1 MNSEKNGKG
10 KAALILPGGGARGAY
25 QVGVLKAI
33 SEILP
38 DSSSPFPIITGIS
51 AGAINAGVMASH
63 AENFV
68 HGVGRLEHFWGNLRC
83 QQVYRTG
90 WLHNLACGMHW
101 LAAMSLGGLGVR
113 NPRSL
118 FDNTPLARLL
128 EAELKTEGI
137 HQAIKDGHLEA
148 LTITASGYSTNRAV
162 TFFQSLD
169 NVAGWRAPRRI
180 GRPTRID
187 YRHLMASAALPLL
200 FPAQRIGHEYYGDGG
215 MRQTAPLGPAL
226 RLGAD
231 RLLVIGTRDERQD
244 PEPAEDVSYPGPG
257 EIGGYLLDVIFMD
270 HLTNDLAS
278 LHRVN
283 QTLEAIPADRRPDNP
298 RSVASLLIQPSEDL
312 RLVADR
318 HIHRIPPS
326 VRALLRGAGAWGS
339 GRMAGFMLFEG
350 EFCRE
355 LIDLGYADGLA
366 AADDVR
372 KLMG

>member
-1 MNSEKNGKG
+1 MNSKNNAKG
-10 KAALILPGGGARGAY
+10 RAALVLPGGGARGAY

-38 DSSSPFPIITGIS
+38 NSSPFPIITGIS

-63 AENFV
+63 AGNFA

-83 QQVYRTG
+83 HHVYRTG
-90 WLHNLACGMHW
+90 WLHNLTCGMHW

-118 FDNTPLARLL
+118 FDTTPLARLL
-128 EAELKTEGI
+128 KAELKTEGI
-137 HQAIKDGHLEA
+137 QQAITDGHLEA
-148 LTITASGYSTNRAV
+148 LTITASGYSTNRAM
-162 TFFQSLD
+162 TFFQSQA
-169 NVAGWRAPRRI
+169 NVAGWQAPRRI
-180 GRPTRID
+180 GRPTQID

-226 RLGAD
+226 RMGAD
-231 RLLVIGTRDERQD
+231 RLLVIGTRDDRPD
-244 PEPAEDVSYPGPG
+244 PEPVEDVSYPGPG

-278 LHRVN
+278 LRRVN
-283 QTLEAIPADRRPDNP
+283 QTLEAMPADRRPEDY
-298 RSVASLLIQPSEDL
+298 RLVDSLLIYPSEDL

-318 HIHRIPPS
+318 HIHRIPGS
-326 VRALLRGAGAWGS
+326 VKALLRGAGAWGS

-355 LIDLGYADGLA
+355 LIELGYTDGLA
-366 AADDVR
+366 AEDDVR
-372 KLMG
+372 ALMG